1 MSADKKKYFLLSF
14 LFLFISCSKSQTFE
28 SYNTVIN
35 TSHLDFL
42 YEDIAVNGK
51 VMGIIHIYSNYPEY
65 TWIGDDDEGIACVDD
80 AARAAVFYLK
90 HYQLTN
96 TTESLGK
103 AKKLLEFLL
112 HMQADNGFFYNFIWE
127 DYTINKEFRTSVAEP
142 DWWSWRALW
151 ALMEGFH
158 FYKDYE
164 SDFSLEILKS
174 VNNIINELKKNIPYN
189 YKTKTVDG
197 FIRPTWLPYETAS
210 DQAAILLLG
219 LTSYYRQT
227 DDEVVLNYCNKLI
240 EGMMLMQ
247 EGDSSSFPYGAFLSW
262 ENLWHG
268 WGNLQSYALLNFY
281 EVTKNDSIK
290 NAALKEINYFYN
302 YLISQKYLVE
312 FIIGTDGKK
321 IIPAEVKIFSQI
333 AYIFRPMIYACLK
346 AYETTGDTSYA
357 DKAIEIA
364 EWFFGNNPAGQ
375 QMYFPENGKCFDG
388 INNENELNKNSG
400 AESTIEA
407 LLALLEIENNPVA
420 KQIFNKKMEILFE
433 NAVNK

>member
-103 AKKLLEFLL
+103 AKNLLEFLL

-127 DYTINKEFRTSVAEP
+127 DYTINKEFRTSIAEP
-142 DWWSWRALW
+142 NWWSWRAFW
-151 ALMEGFH
+151 ALMEGYSF
-158 FYKDYE
+158 FKN
-164 SDFSLEILKS
+164 SDIKFTEKLLSSITILVDEI
-174 VNNIINELKKNIPYN
+174 KNDISEEYSI
-189 YKTKTVDG
+189 KVIDG
-197 FIRPTWLPYETAS
+197 FQKPTWLPYETAA

-219 LTSYYRQT
+219 LTSYHKEKN
-227 DDEVVLNYCNKLI
+227 DEVILKYCNRLAN
-240 EGMMLMQ
+240 GMMLMQ

-290 NAALKEINYFYN
+290 NAALKEINNFYN

-375 QMYFPENGKCFDG
+375 QMYFPESGKCFDG